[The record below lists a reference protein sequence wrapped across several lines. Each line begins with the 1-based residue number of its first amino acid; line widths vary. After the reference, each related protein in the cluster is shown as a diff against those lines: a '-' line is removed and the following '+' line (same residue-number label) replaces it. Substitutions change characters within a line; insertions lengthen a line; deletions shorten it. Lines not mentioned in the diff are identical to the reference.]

1 MKIHLRCKN
10 RKLERD
16 PKVRAW
22 LRECEKQIQ
31 KEVDGHMDEL
41 TFFGSTTF
49 HLLNPFK
56 GEKYGR

>member
-1 MKIHLRCKN
+1 MKVRLRCKD

-22 LRECEKQIQ
+22 LRECEKAIQ
-31 KEVDGHMDEL
+31 KEVDVRRDEL
-41 TFFGSTTF
+41 TFFEPTMF
-49 HLLNPFK
+49 HFLNPSN